1 MTSSA
6 PQNDPDPA
14 AQPQPAPAQSVPGQ
28 PAPGEPGVPGS
39 TVPQAWAWAKPAQVT
54 VPRLVETEP
63 LEYHRLYR
71 GAAKFQW
78 WKPLVLVLLAGVFYL
93 AFSVAISF
101 ALMPLLMSF
110 DPDFLMQSA
119 SGEVVLDT
127 QRPLS
132 VLYSLLAISSMLPA
146 VILAMLCMGIR
157 PTGRIWSVAGRIR
170 WGLLGRTTL
179 FAIAGVATMNIVGIA
194 ATYALDPGS
203 FVGTGEDL
211 LPDFSLNA
219 ALLSGIFILLLVPI
233 QATAEEVVFR
243 GVGMQVFG
251 SWVKSP
257 WLAVLVPS
265 VLFAM
270 AHIYDIWGMLA
281 VGLMGLVAAW
291 LAWRTGG
298 LEAAIAIHVVN
309 NLVAFGFMASGTTG
323 ETAQVAEGGSL
334 GAVIGEI
341 AGLGL
346 FAWLVVRSFNKHG
359 YGRERIDFVV
369 REVPVAASVYE
380 PAPADA
386 PLSPGVAPTP
396 APAPAPAAP
405 QDTNPETL
413 KDTPNA

>member
-1 MTSSA
+1 MTSST

-14 AQPQPAPAQSVPGQ
+14 AQPEPTPQ
-28 PAPGEPGVPGS
+28 PAPGAA
-39 TVPQAWAWAKPAQVT
+39 VPQSWAWAKPAQVM
-54 VPRLVETEP
+54 VPRVVETEP

-71 GAAKFQW
+71 GAAKYQW
-78 WKPLVLVLLAGVFYL
+78 WKPLVLVLLAGAFYI
-93 AFSVAISF
+93 AFSLLLSLV
-101 ALMPLLMSF
+101 LMPLIMAF
-110 DPDFLMQSA
+110 DPEFLMQTA
-119 SGEVVLDT
+119 SGESVLDT

-157 PTGRIWSVAGRIR
+157 PTGRVWSVAGRIR

-194 ATYALDPGS
+194 ATYALDPSS
-203 FVGTGEDL
+203 FAVTSDDV

-298 LEAAIAIHVVN
+298 LEAAIAIHVIN
-309 NLVAFGFMASGTTG
+309 NLVAFGFMASGTSG

-334 GAVIGEI
+334 GSIIGEV

-346 FAWLVVRSFNKHG
+346 FAWLVIRSFKKHG
-359 YGRERIDFVV
+359 YGRERIDLVV
-369 REVPVAASVYE
+369 REVPVTDAA
-380 PAPADA
+380 
-386 PLSPGVAPTP
+386 VAY
-396 APAPAPAAP
+396 AAPAASEAP
-405 QDTNPETL
+405 GAPDAPTSTDSDSL

>member
-1 MTSSA
+1 MTSST

-14 AQPQPAPAQSVPGQ
+14 AQPEPTPQ
-28 PAPGEPGVPGS
+28 PAPGAA
-39 TVPQAWAWAKPAQVT
+39 VPQSWAWAKPAQVM
-54 VPRLVETEP
+54 VPRVVETEP

-71 GAAKFQW
+71 GAAKYQW
-78 WKPLVLVLLAGVFYL
+78 WKPLVLVLLAGAFYI
-93 AFSVAISF
+93 AFSLLISLV
-101 ALMPLLMSF
+101 LMPLIMAF
-110 DPDFLMQSA
+110 DPEFLMQTA
-119 SGEVVLDT
+119 SGESVLDT

-157 PTGRIWSVAGRIR
+157 PTGRVWSVAGRIR

-194 ATYALDPGS
+194 ATYALDPSS
-203 FVGTGEDL
+203 FAVTSDDV

-298 LEAAIAIHVVN
+298 LEAAIAIHVIN
-309 NLVAFGFMASGTTG
+309 NLVAFGFMASGTSG

-334 GAVIGEI
+334 GSIIGEV

-346 FAWLVVRSFNKHG
+346 FAWLVIRSFKKHG
-359 YGRERIDFVV
+359 YGRERIDLVV
-369 REVPVAASVYE
+369 REVPVTDAA
-380 PAPADA
+380 
-386 PLSPGVAPTP
+386 VAY
-396 APAPAPAAP
+396 AAPAASEAP
-405 QDTNPETL
+405 GAPDAPTSTDSDSL

>member
-1 MTSSA
+1 MTSST

-14 AQPQPAPAQSVPGQ
+14 AQPEPTPQ
-28 PAPGEPGVPGS
+28 PAPGAA
-39 TVPQAWAWAKPAQVT
+39 VPQSWAWAKPAQVM
-54 VPRLVETEP
+54 VPRVVETEP

-71 GAAKFQW
+71 GAAKYQW
-78 WKPLVLVLLAGVFYL
+78 WKPLVLVLLAGAFYI
-93 AFSVAISF
+93 AFSLLLSLV
-101 ALMPLLMSF
+101 LMPLIMAF
-110 DPDFLMQSA
+110 DPEFLMQTA
-119 SGEVVLDT
+119 SGESVLDT

-157 PTGRIWSVAGRIR
+157 PTGRVWSVAGRIR

-194 ATYALDPGS
+194 ATYALDPSS
-203 FVGTGEDL
+203 FAVTSEDV

-298 LEAAIAIHVVN
+298 LEAAIAIHVIN
-309 NLVAFGFMASGTTG
+309 NLVAFGFMASGTSG

-334 GAVIGEI
+334 GSIIGEV

-346 FAWLVVRSFNKHG
+346 FAWLVIRSFKKHG
-359 YGRERIDFVV
+359 YGRERIDLVV
-369 REVPVAASVYE
+369 REVPVTDAA
-380 PAPADA
+380 
-386 PLSPGVAPTP
+386 VAY
-396 APAPAPAAP
+396 AAPAAP
-405 QDTNPETL
+405 EAPGAPDAPTSTDSDSL

>member
-1 MTSSA
+1 MTSST

-14 AQPQPAPAQSVPGQ
+14 AQPEPTPQ
-28 PAPGEPGVPGS
+28 PAPGAA
-39 TVPQAWAWAKPAQVT
+39 VPQSWAWAKPAQVM
-54 VPRLVETEP
+54 VPRVVETEP

-71 GAAKFQW
+71 GAAKYQW
-78 WKPLVLVLLAGVFYL
+78 WKPLVLVLLAGAFYI
-93 AFSVAISF
+93 AFSLLLSLV
-101 ALMPLLMSF
+101 LMPLIMAF
-110 DPDFLMQSA
+110 DPEFLMQTA
-119 SGEVVLDT
+119 SGESVLDT

-157 PTGRIWSVAGRIR
+157 PTGRVWSVAGRIR

-194 ATYALDPGS
+194 ATYALDPSS
-203 FVGTGEDL
+203 FAVTSEDV

-298 LEAAIAIHVVN
+298 LEAAIAIHVIN
-309 NLVAFGFMASGTTG
+309 NLVAFGFMASGTSG

-334 GAVIGEI
+334 GSIIGEV

-346 FAWLVVRSFNKHG
+346 FAWLVIRSFKKHG
-359 YGRERIDFVV
+359 YGRERIDLVV
-369 REVPVAASVYE
+369 REVPVTDAA
-380 PAPADA
+380 
-386 PLSPGVAPTP
+386 VAY
-396 APAPAPAAP
+396 AAPAASEAP
-405 QDTNPETL
+405 GAPDAPTSTDSDSL

>member
-1 MTSSA
+1 MTSST

-14 AQPQPAPAQSVPGQ
+14 AQPAPTPQ
-28 PAPGEPGVPGS
+28 PAPGAA
-39 TVPQAWAWAKPAQVT
+39 VPQSWAWAKPAQVM
-54 VPRLVETEP
+54 VPRVVETEP

-71 GAAKFQW
+71 GVAKYQW
-78 WKPLVLVLLAGVFYL
+78 WKPLVLVLLAGAFYI
-93 AFSVAISF
+93 AFSLLLSLV
-101 ALMPLLMSF
+101 LMPLIMAF
-110 DPDFLMQSA
+110 DPEFLMQTA
-119 SGEVVLDT
+119 NGESVLDT

-157 PTGRIWSVAGRIR
+157 PTGRVWSVAGRIR

-194 ATYALDPGS
+194 ATYALDPSS
-203 FVGTGEDL
+203 FAVTSEDV

-298 LEAAIAIHVVN
+298 LEAAIAIHVIN
-309 NLVAFGFMASGTTG
+309 NLVAFGFMASGTSG

-334 GAVIGEI
+334 GSIIGEV

-346 FAWLVVRSFNKHG
+346 FAWLVIRSFKKHG
-359 YGRERIDFVV
+359 YGRERIDLVV
-369 REVPVAASVYE
+369 REVPVT
-380 PAPADA
+380 DA
-386 PLSPGVAPTP
+386 PTST
-396 APAPAPAAP
+396 
-405 QDTNPETL
+405 DSDSL
-413 KDTPNA
+413 KDNPNA

>member
-1 MTSSA
+1 MTSST
-6 PQNDPDPA
+6 PQNNPDPA
-14 AQPQPAPAQSVPGQ
+14 AQPEPTPQ
-28 PAPGEPGVPGS
+28 PAPGAA
-39 TVPQAWAWAKPAQVT
+39 VPQSWAWAKPAQVM
-54 VPRLVETEP
+54 VPRVVETEP

-71 GAAKFQW
+71 GAAKYQW
-78 WKPLVLVLLAGVFYL
+78 WKPLVLVLLAGAFYI
-93 AFSVAISF
+93 AFSLLLSLV
-101 ALMPLLMSF
+101 LMPLIMAF
-110 DPDFLMQSA
+110 DPEFLMQTA
-119 SGEVVLDT
+119 SGESVLDT

-157 PTGRIWSVAGRIR
+157 PTGRVWSVAGRIR

-194 ATYALDPGS
+194 ATYALDPSS
-203 FVGTGEDL
+203 FAVTSDDV

-298 LEAAIAIHVVN
+298 LEAAIAIHVIN
-309 NLVAFGFMASGTTG
+309 NLVAFGFMASGTSG

-334 GAVIGEI
+334 GSIIGEV

-346 FAWLVVRSFNKHG
+346 FAWLVIRSFKKHG
-359 YGRERIDFVV
+359 YGRERIDLVV
-369 REVPVAASVYE
+369 REVPVTDAA
-380 PAPADA
+380 
-386 PLSPGVAPTP
+386 VAY
-396 APAPAPAAP
+396 AAPAAP
-405 QDTNPETL
+405 EAPGAPDAPTSTDSDSL

>member
-1 MTSSA
+1 MTSST

-14 AQPQPAPAQSVPGQ
+14 AQPEPTPQ
-28 PAPGEPGVPGS
+28 PAPGAA
-39 TVPQAWAWAKPAQVT
+39 VPQSWAWAKPAQVM
-54 VPRLVETEP
+54 VPRVVETEP

-71 GAAKFQW
+71 GAAKYQW
-78 WKPLVLVLLAGVFYL
+78 WKPLVLVLLAGAFYI
-93 AFSVAISF
+93 AFSLLLSLV
-101 ALMPLLMSF
+101 LMPLIMAF
-110 DPDFLMQSA
+110 DPEFLMQTA
-119 SGEVVLDT
+119 SGESVLDT

-157 PTGRIWSVAGRIR
+157 PTGRVWSVAGRIR

-194 ATYALDPGS
+194 ATYALDPSS
-203 FVGTGEDL
+203 FAVTSDDV

-298 LEAAIAIHVVN
+298 LEAAIAIHVIN
-309 NLVAFGFMASGTTG
+309 NLVAFGFMASGTSG

-334 GAVIGEI
+334 GSIIGEV

-346 FAWLVVRSFNKHG
+346 FAWLVIRSFKKHG
-359 YGRERIDFVV
+359 YGRERIDLVV
-369 REVPVAASVYE
+369 REVPVTDAA
-380 PAPADA
+380 
-386 PLSPGVAPTP
+386 VAY
-396 APAPAPAAP
+396 AAPAAP
-405 QDTNPETL
+405 EAPGAPDAPTSTDSDSL
-413 KDTPNA
+413 KDNPNA

>member
-1 MTSSA
+1 M
-6 PQNDPDPA
+6 
-14 AQPQPAPAQSVPGQ
+14 
-28 PAPGEPGVPGS
+28 
-39 TVPQAWAWAKPAQVT
+39 
-54 VPRLVETEP
+54 VPRVVETEP

-71 GAAKFQW
+71 GAAKYQW
-78 WKPLVLVLLAGVFYL
+78 WKPLVLVLLAGAFYI
-93 AFSVAISF
+93 AFSLLLSLV
-101 ALMPLLMSF
+101 LMPLIMAF
-110 DPDFLMQSA
+110 DPEFLMQTA
-119 SGEVVLDT
+119 SGESVLDT

-157 PTGRIWSVAGRIR
+157 PTGRVWSVAGRIR

-194 ATYALDPGS
+194 ATYALDPSS
-203 FVGTGEDL
+203 FAVTSDDV

-298 LEAAIAIHVVN
+298 LEAAIAIHVIN
-309 NLVAFGFMASGTTG
+309 NLVAFGFMASGTSG

-334 GAVIGEI
+334 GSIIGEV

-346 FAWLVVRSFNKHG
+346 FAWLVIRSFKKHG
-359 YGRERIDFVV
+359 YGRERIDLVV
-369 REVPVAASVYE
+369 REVPVTDAA
-380 PAPADA
+380 
-386 PLSPGVAPTP
+386 VAY
-396 APAPAPAAP
+396 AAPAAP
-405 QDTNPETL
+405 EAPGAPDAPTSTDSDSL